1 MNGEPTPSEPPKSKK
16 GLIITVIAI
25 ALVVIGGGLWFALT
39 SLGRSSFE
47 SLVTVTREAEGDEI
61 WLDYF
66 IAQDCLVDAVV
77 ETGDLELG
85 FSESQD
91 LLDQTDSLARHVAA
105 SLDRFAELGIQPW
118 EGPLLAAREAIVD
131 HYEVWENHLAETA
144 TVLQGINSEPSSI
157 LSGVQTWI
165 NLVVEA
171 AEPIE
176 QTFNDA
182 GAAFEQA
189 ASTEEQLASIES
201 LFIPAD
207 VACTR
212 TAV

>member
-1 MNGEPTPSEPPKSKK
+1 
-16 GLIITVIAI
+16 
-25 ALVVIGGGLWFALT
+25 
-39 SLGRSSFE
+39 
-47 SLVTVTREAEGDEI
+47 
-61 WLDYF
+61 
-66 IAQDCLVDAVV
+66 
-77 ETGDLELG
+77 
-85 FSESQD
+85 

-105 SLDRFAELGIQPW
+105 SLDRLAGLGIQPW
-118 EGPLLAAREAIVD
+118 EGPLLAAREAIVG
-131 HYEVWENHLAETA
+131 HYKVWENHLAETA

-182 GAAFEQA
+182 GAAFEEA
-189 ASTEEQLASIES
+189 AATEEQLASIES

>member
-1 MNGEPTPSEPPKSKK
+1 MIEESPSEPAPKSKT
-16 GLIITVIAI
+16 GLVVAVIAI
-25 ALVVIGGGLWFALT
+25 ALVLVGVGLWLALGT
-39 SLGRSSFE
+39 LGRSSFE
-47 SLVTVTREAEGDEI
+47 SLVTVTREAEGDQI

-85 FSESQD
+85 FTESQD
-91 LLDQTDSLARHVAA
+91 LLDQTDALSRHVNA
-105 SLDRFAELGIQPW
+105 SLDRFAEVGIQPW
-118 EGPLLAAREAIVD
+118 QGPLLAAREAIVA
-131 HYEVWENHLAETA
+131 HYEVWENHLAESA

-157 LSGVQTWI
+157 LQGVQTWI

-171 AEPIE
+171 TEPIE

-182 GAAFEQA
+182 GAAFEEA
-189 ASTEEQLASIES
+189 ASSEEQLASIET
-201 LFIPAD
+201 LFVPAD

>member
-1 MNGEPTPSEPPKSKK
+1 MEESPSEPAPKSKT
-16 GLIITVIAI
+16 GLIVAVVAI
-25 ALVVIGGGLWFALT
+25 ALVLVGVGLWLALG

-47 SLVTVTREAEGDEI
+47 SLVTLTREAEGDQI

-85 FSESQD
+85 FTESQD
-91 LLDQTDSLARHVAA
+91 LLEQTDALSRHVDA
-105 SLDRFAELGIQPW
+105 SLDGFAQLGIQPW
-118 EGPLLAAREAIVD
+118 QGPVLAAREAIVA
-131 HYEVWENHLAETA
+131 HYGVWENHLAESA

-157 LSGVQTWI
+157 LQGVQTWI

-171 AEPIE
+171 TEPIE

-182 GAAFEQA
+182 GAAFEEAA
-189 ASTEEQLASIES
+189 ASEEQLASIES
-201 LFIPAD
+201 LFVPAD
-207 VACTR
+207 VTCTR

>member
-1 MNGEPTPSEPPKSKK
+1 MIEDTPSEPAPKSKT
-16 GLIITVIAI
+16 GLVVVVIAI
-25 ALVVIGGGLWFALT
+25 ALVLVGVGLWLALG

-47 SLVTVTREAEGDEI
+47 SLVTLTREAEGDQI

-85 FSESQD
+85 FTESQD
-91 LLDQTDSLARHVAA
+91 LLDQTDALSRHVNA
-105 SLDRFAELGIQPW
+105 SLDRFAEVGIQPW
-118 EGPLLAAREAIVD
+118 QGPVLAAREAIVA
-131 HYEVWENHLAETA
+131 HYEVWENHLAESA

-157 LSGVQTWI
+157 LQGVQTWI

-171 AEPIE
+171 TEPIE

-182 GAAFEQA
+182 GAAFEEA
-189 ASTEEQLASIES
+189 ASNGEQSASIET
-201 LFIPAD
+201 LFVPAD